1 MYVYILIQ
9 GYKYCFFLNCF
20 CAGIGPSGAA
30 IIDPL
35 LQTASI
41 TIKGSNDPH
50 GVIQFSQNSLRVR
63 TEEANHVV
71 NLQVDRKFGA
81 IGEKILSRGMLQF
94 GERAH
99 KKKNNK
105 WKIIFLLVYIS
116 IALKICGKS
125 FSEI

>member
-1 MYVYILIQ
+1 MLL
-9 GYKYCFFLNCF
+9 FFNF
-20 CAGIGPSGAA
+20 CAGIGQSGAA

-81 IGEKILSRGMLQF
+81 IGEKVLSRGVVLF
-94 GERAH
+94 VERAQ
-99 KKKNNK
+99 NTT
-105 WKIIFLLVYIS
+105 
-116 IALKICGKS
+116 
-125 FSEI
+125 